1 MKPLR
6 VSGLV
11 VMLALTAPVVWADD
25 LTGSSSFLCAAVQAT
40 KCLEGGECMIDVP
53 WNLNIPE
60 FIEIDL
66 NAKRLSTTQASG
78 QNRATTIEHLSRRD
92 GTIVLQGFEMKRA
105 YSFVITEQT
114 GRVAVAVATEGRV
127 VSVFGACTT
136 LTSAAG
142 PGAK

>member
-1 MKPLR
+1 MVKRYLIALAMLLAVP
-6 VSGLV
+6 GTLV
-11 VMLALTAPVVWADD
+11 RADD
-25 LTGSSSFLCAAVQAT
+25 LTGSTRFLCAAVQAT
-40 KCLEGGECMIDVP
+40 KCLEGGECEIDVP

-66 NAKRLSTTQASG
+66 DAKRLSTTQASG
-78 QNRATTIEHLSRRD
+78 QNRATAIEHLSRRD

-136 LTSAAG
+136 LPSAVG